1 MSNVRTVTEAT
12 VTEREAVTK
21 AAGSVLAS
29 AVTLTKR
36 SATLADA
43 LAALRTKAEAVGTFR
58 QYVTVA
64 AEAIRAAGDWTKAD
78 AEARKAVAVIAG
90 TSGGLSSVVVAEA
103 VGLSQSTAS
112 RVIRAAKAATVTEAT
127 EAARTEAEAAAL
139 ADGATEREAK
149 AKATEAAKAAK
160 AEAERE
166 ASRVI
171 ARSGV
176 AMTSGRGDGATRKRS
191 GRSVLAAL
199 TEATK
204 ADALAALADGT
215 VTADDLRALAATLA
229 GMAERVAE
237 AAPTVAEREA
247 ERVAEAEAAEAA
259 KAAERATKAAE
270 REAAKAAKATERAEA
285 KAKRDAEREAK
296 AKAKAEA
303 AEAKRVRPLL
313 AVTMGDDAVA
323 ALTDAEAIARGRIVA
338 EAAGHA
344 LTEATKASA

>member
-1 MSNVRTVTEAT
+1 MTTLTTTREAT
-12 VTEREAVTK
+12 TTTREAVTLAAK
-21 AAGSVLAS
+21 ATLAS
-29 AVTLTKR
+29 AATMTKR
-36 SATLADA
+36 AAVLADA
-43 LAALRTKAEAVGTFR
+43 LAALRAEAEASGATFR
-58 QYVTVA
+58 QYVTLA
-64 AEAIRAAGDWTKAD
+64 AEAIREAGDWTKAD

-90 TSGGLSSVVVAEA
+90 TSGGLSSVMVAEA

-127 EAARTEAEAAAL
+127 EAAKAEAEAAAL

-160 AEAERE
+160 AKAERE

-176 AMTSGRGDGATRKRS
+176 AMTSGRGTEATRKRS

-215 VTADDLRALAATLA
+215 VSADDLRSLAATLA

-247 ERVAEAEAAEAA
+247 EREAA
-259 KAAERATKAAE
+259 KAAEAEAKATERAE
-270 REAAKAAKATERAEA
+270 REAAKVAEREAKAAERAEA

-296 AKAKAEA
+296 AAERATAKAA
-303 AEAKRVRPLL
+303 RKVRPVL
-313 AVTMGDDAVA
+313 AVTLGDDAVA
-323 ALTDAEAIARGRIVA
+323 AMTDAEAV
-338 EAAGHA
+338 AAGERVAKAATLA
-344 LTEATKASA
+344 LTEAEASA